1 MATPIVSFGA
11 AVGGFPAVVTITGQ
25 NVGSGANRVA
35 YVAIGA
41 SNTTDVPSSVTVGT
55 DTLTAQGTVFT
66 DFNNWR
72 WRLYAG
78 VLTVTGSQTITATWS
93 DANNNKFVCGLVM
106 PDVNPSTIIEG
117 LATDSTL
124 TSTRQPSF
132 TIASRTGD
140 TVVSLLFLDA
150 EASFTVA
157 SPAITATG
165 TGLGGSRFIH
175 GLYEA
180 GAASVTID
188 GTVGGPTNVWRG
200 FGFNVPA
207 GGASGPTI
215 NTQPSNATVT
225 APNTANFTVSAT
237 SSGGTLTYQWQQST
251 NGGSSWAN
259 VPDGTGATSA
269 SYTTTATA
277 VSTGNHR
284 NGYQY
289 RCAVTDNNGTVN
301 TTAATLTVNA
311 PPLAVTLDAIVD
323 EMGNARPSYLIDK
336 IWAIRISDNVLV
348 ATWTSQTTN
357 GSGIL
362 PSLTNAGL
370 TAVPHE
376 FVTYTATGLRSGAK
390 VYTPS

>member
-41 SNTTDVPSSVTVGT
+41 SNTTDVPSSVEVGT
-55 DTLTAQGTVFT
+55 DILTAQGTVFT

-78 VLTVTGSQTITATWS
+78 VLTVTGSQTIRATWS

-157 SPAITATG
+157 SPAIAATG
-165 TGLGGSRFIH
+165 TGLGGSRFMH

-200 FGFNVPA
+200 FGFNVP
-207 GGASGPTI
+207 
-215 NTQPSNATVT
+215 
-225 APNTANFTVSAT
+225 
-237 SSGGTLTYQWQQST
+237 SGGG
-251 NGGSSWAN
+251 GGSA
-259 VPDGTGATSA
+259 VGAA
-269 SYTTTATA
+269 AHYY
-277 VSTGNHR
+277 R
-284 NGYQY
+284 N
-289 RCAVTDNNGTVN
+289 
-301 TTAATLTVNA
+301 L
-311 PPLAVTLDAIVD
+311 
-323 EMGNARPSYLIDK
+323 MGA
-336 IWAIRISDNVLV
+336 
-348 ATWTSQTTN
+348 
-357 GSGIL
+357 
-362 PSLTNAGL
+362 
-370 TAVPHE
+370 
-376 FVTYTATGLRSGAK
+376 
-390 VYTPS
+390 